1 MDNICMDH
9 VFGTMKY
16 KHRWFKDEIISIFNR
31 DYNIKIVAKAYFGK
45 PITEQQRVSY
55 LKFKNEYQDF
65 INRVTNLML
74 SYVNDNAENL
84 SLVWE
89 GAKKIKS
96 DNELQGLVKPTSL
109 LIKQDGTTVMMF
121 DCQWDEHGIG
131 VQIIPDFQIGSQDIF
146 L

>member
-84 SLVWE
+84 SSVWE